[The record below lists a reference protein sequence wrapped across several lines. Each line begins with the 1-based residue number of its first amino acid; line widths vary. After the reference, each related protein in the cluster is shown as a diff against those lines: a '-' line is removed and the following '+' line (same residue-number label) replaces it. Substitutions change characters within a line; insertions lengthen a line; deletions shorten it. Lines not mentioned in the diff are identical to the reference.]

1 MTSINSLYRNS
12 EHAWYMIKE
21 LQDQL
26 DEIDDSHVQYE
37 TLQLELTSWQQKA
50 NDADK
55 LVNKIE
61 NELPEY
67 YDISLR

>member
-1 MTSINSLYRNS
+1 MTPINSLYHNS

-26 DEIDDSHVQYE
+26 DEIDDSHVQYA
-37 TLQLELTSWQQKA
+37 TLQLELDSWQQAA
-50 NDADK
+50 NAADR
-55 LVNKIE
+55 LINQIE

-67 YDISLR
+67 YEILWG

>member
-1 MTSINSLYRNS
+1 MSDINSLYRNS

-26 DEIDDSHVQYE
+26 DEIDDNHVQYT
-37 TLQLELTSWQQKA
+37 TLQLELNLWQQKA

-61 NELPEY
+61 SELPEY